1 MFVYRQEK
9 AKRDQQIDAKTR
21 PALQYMYI
29 ERRRQFNTFNMQHT
43 EDTMSIF
50 EEQTSIWRVA
60 RAARLKLTIG

>member
-21 PALQYMYI
+21 LALQYMYI

-43 EDTMSIF
+43 EDTTSIF

>member
-9 AKRDQQIDAKTR
+9 AKRDQQIDAKTHEACR
-21 PALQYMYI
+21 ASPPIQHI
-29 ERRRQFNTFNMQHT
+29 FNMQHT